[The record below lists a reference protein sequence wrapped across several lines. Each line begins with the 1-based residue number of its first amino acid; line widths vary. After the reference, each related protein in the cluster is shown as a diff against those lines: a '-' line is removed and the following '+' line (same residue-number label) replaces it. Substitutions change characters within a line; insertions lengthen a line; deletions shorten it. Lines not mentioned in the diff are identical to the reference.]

1 MKMKKITV
9 AAILS
14 STLLFSGNL
23 YAESTSLT
31 NQNIQGS
38 WTLEYTKKSE
48 KSEETVKR
56 EDTWIFNNNGTVA
69 ITHIPR
75 EGGYYDQAP
84 VKYEIEDDKLKIS
97 ILGRAGKFD
106 TFSVINKE
114 EKIMTLKARFG
125 SIYQFIK
132 K

>member
-1 MKMKKITV
+1 MKKITV

-14 STLLFSGNL
+14 SALFFSGNL